1 MSKKS
6 YCFLLLKRRACGVAF
21 NLAIGKKFTFNDLN
35 LSSGIIC
42 SAEVQQEIGLRFAYF
57 VKHTPSVPF
66 VIFGKNSKGNLV
78 YLKTGP
84 NPKRQKRNWKGGN
97 N

>member
-1 MSKKS
+1 MK
-6 YCFLLLKRRACGVAF
+6 YEG
-21 NLAIGKKFTFNDLN
+21 
-35 LSSGIIC
+35 
-42 SAEVQQEIGLRFAYF
+42 EYF

-66 VIFGKNSKGNLV
+66 IIIGKNSKGNLV